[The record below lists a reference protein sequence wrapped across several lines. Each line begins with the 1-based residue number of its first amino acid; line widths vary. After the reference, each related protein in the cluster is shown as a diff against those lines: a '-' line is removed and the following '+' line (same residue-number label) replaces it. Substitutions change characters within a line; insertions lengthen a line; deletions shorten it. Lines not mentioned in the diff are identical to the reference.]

1 LRHIKAVQRLQLFR
15 APALPGSGETTSAD
29 IDRQKGVRNDLE
41 QILTTVKPSAQLFE
55 VKPKIEEALKRHAVL
70 EAAHISVSAN
80 GSAVTL
86 SGHVKT
92 WLERELAEQ
101 AALSVSGVAVLTNR
115 LRVEA

>member
-1 LRHIKAVQRLQLFR
+1 
-15 APALPGSGETTSAD
+15 
-29 IDRQKGVRNDLE
+29 
-41 QILTTVKPSAQLFE
+41 
-55 VKPKIEEALKRHAVL
+55 VL